1 MNPNDPVT
9 VAVDAIL
16 ESMRD
21 RCEALR
27 PEDRDQLRAIE
38 AAPDMTQ
45 SSKLIMAYYRDVDR
59 ANRTPRAFLYLHLG
73 WLAGMVDKLIKDGT
87 DAQRARNHGPIG
99 ASDSDVEPRQPRRSQ
114 NRKG

>member
-1 MNPNDPVT
+1 MNTNNPVT

-16 ESMRD
+16 ESLRD

-38 AAPDMTQ
+38 AATDLARSP
-45 SSKLIMAYYRDVDR
+45 LIMAYYRDVDR

-73 WLAGMVDKLIKDGT
+73 WLAGMVDRLIA
-87 DAQRARNHGPIG
+87 DADPAASRRSARRAGPRTG
-99 ASDSDVEPRQPRRSQ
+99 PRRP
-114 NRKG
+114 